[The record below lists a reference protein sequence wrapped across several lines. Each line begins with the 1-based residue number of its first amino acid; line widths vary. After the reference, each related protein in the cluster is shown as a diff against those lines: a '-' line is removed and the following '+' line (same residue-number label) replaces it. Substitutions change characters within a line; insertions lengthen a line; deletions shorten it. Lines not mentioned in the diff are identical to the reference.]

1 LNIDLYKKVKMQK
14 KITALSEEL
23 VKYLENKKDF
33 ILKKWKSVFW
43 DSFGEE
49 AKRFFTKEV
58 DRFQNPFGYRIDET
72 FEGLIGVL
80 FGDFKW
86 DEAEYYLRRLVQLR
100 AVQETIPSRAL
111 NMFLQLK
118 GIIRKEM
125 GEEILKKFG
134 IEEFLKIEDRI
145 NAFMLKSFDFFMDYR
160 EKLNQ
165 LRYDEWKRAHFLL
178 LKRAGLVYDPMEGM
192 PKSESEEI
200 N

>member
-1 LNIDLYKKVKMQK
+1 MQRK
-14 KITALSEEL
+14 SISLSQEL
-23 VKYLENKKDF
+23 IKYLENKKDG
-33 ILKKWKSVFW
+33 ILKKWKSIFW

-72 FEGLIGVL
+72 FEGLIGIL
-80 FGDFKW
+80 FGDFNW
-86 DEAEYYLRRLVQLR
+86 EEADYYLRRLIQLR
-100 AVQETIPSRAL
+100 AIQETIPSKAL
-111 NMFLQLK
+111 NMFIQLK
-118 GIIRKEM
+118 GIIREEI
-125 GEEILKKFG
+125 GEDILKKFG
-134 IEEFLKIEDRI
+134 IEEFVKLEDRI
-145 NAFMLKSFDFFMDYR
+145 NAFIIRGFDFFINYR

-165 LRYDEWKRAHFLL
+165 IRYNEWKRAYFLL

>member
-1 LNIDLYKKVKMQK
+1 MLKSS
-14 KITALSEEL
+14 TSLSREFVE
-23 VKYLENKKDF
+23 YLEGKKGD
-33 ILKKWKSVFW
+33 ILKKWKSIFW

-72 FEGLIGVL
+72 FEGLIESI

-86 DEAEYYLRRLVQLR
+86 EEVDYFLRRLMQLR
-100 AVQETIPSRAL
+100 AVQEVKPSKAL
-111 NMFLQLK
+111 NMFIQLK
-118 GIIRKEM
+118 SIIREKL

-134 IEEFLKIEDRI
+134 IEEFLKLEDRI
-145 NAFMLKSFDFFMDYR
+145 NALIIRGFDHFSDYR
-160 EKLNQ
+160 ETLNN

-192 PKSESEEI
+192 PKSGENEEENI

>member
-1 LNIDLYKKVKMQK
+1 MQRK
-14 KITALSEEL
+14 SISLSQEL
-23 VKYLENKKDF
+23 IKYLENKRDG
-33 ILKKWKSVFW
+33 ILKKWKAIFW

-80 FGDFKW
+80 FGDFDW
-86 DEAEYYLRRLVQLR
+86 EEADYYLKRLIQVR
-100 AVQETIPSRAL
+100 AVQETAPSKAL
-111 NMFLQLK
+111 NMFIQLK
-118 GIIRKEM
+118 GIIRKEV
-125 GEEILKKFG
+125 GEDILKKFG
-134 IEEFLKIEDRI
+134 IEEFIKLEDRI
-145 NAFMLKSFDFFMDYR
+145 NAFIIRSFDFFMDYR
-160 EKLNQ
+160 ERLNQ
-165 LRYDEWKRAHFLL
+165 IRYDEWKRAYYLL

>member
-1 LNIDLYKKVKMQK
+1 MQK
-14 KITALSEEL
+14 KSISLSQEL
-23 VKYLENKKDF
+23 IKYLENKRDD
-33 ILKKWKSVFW
+33 ILKKWKAIFW

-80 FGDFKW
+80 FGDFNW
-86 DEAEYYLRRLVQLR
+86 EEADYYLKRLVQLR
-100 AVQETIPSRAL
+100 AIQETAPSKAL
-111 NMFLQLK
+111 NMFIQLK
-118 GIIRKEM
+118 GIIRKEI
-125 GEEILKKFG
+125 GEDILKKFG
-134 IEEFLKIEDRI
+134 VEEFIKLEDRI
-145 NAFMLKSFDFFMDYR
+145 NAFMVRGFDFFMDYR
-160 EKLNQ
+160 ERLNQ
-165 LRYDEWKRAHFLL
+165 LRYDEWKRAYFLL